1 MASEVMKRVCIRTLS
16 NSETTL
22 ISAVTAGHTYTILN
36 ITLCET
42 GSADETF
49 DIYIDPLGGS
59 NDTQLYKAQAIA
71 ADATFEHTT
80 RLTME
85 ATDVLYGRTASTA
98 NIDVVITYL
107 DQTLQ
112 EYL

>member
-1 MASEVMKRVCIRTLS
+1 MASEVLKEKCVRAMT
-16 NSETTL
+16 NSENTL
-22 ISAVTAGHTYTILN
+22 LTAASGHTYTILN

-59 NDTQLYKAQAIA
+59 NDTYIYKAQAIA

-80 RLTME
+80 RIVME
-85 ATDVLYGRTASTA
+85 ATDVLYGITASSA
-98 NIDVVITYL
+98 NVDVVISYL
-107 DQTLQ
+107 DQTL
-112 EYL
+112 